1 MSVPIFFGILPIMD
15 KSYKIIS
22 TFCCLLAFWAC
33 GDDNGS
39 SSTDEC
45 SDCYSS
51 SSSPSS
57 SDSKIFDGYDNYQD
71 SSAMGTPF
79 KSELGSV
86 SIIKEEVKDT
96 RSGKIYKTIKF
107 GPYVWMA
114 ENVND
119 DARGTKS
126 ICYDEKSSNCKSYG
140 RLYMDQNV
148 YNACPEGFDVP
159 SEEDFKY
166 MTRFA
171 SDITNEDF
179 GFNPQM
185 GGSCTETK
193 GSLTCTNIGQA
204 AEFLTSDGK
213 FIRIKKNGGTS
224 FEEIDLNGY
233 YSLRCMKHS
242 YFVETEKML
251 PTCTTETTN
260 LNDNFFVADKKTN
273 YTCKNGKWV
282 NTKDS
287 ECPYSENGR
296 KYYYKD
302 SLYICNSSWELASM
316 NDLDE
321 PCTKTNERTVQKL
334 NGKNYICENKKWRLP
349 NKTEEKIGFCTPQN
363 TGTLDS
369 ILTKSDT
376 SVYYCDATGW
386 RKAVITDFIG
396 KCDSSKYYVVKEY
409 NDDSYVCRTTKQWS
423 KLDTVENK
431 IGVCTPKLAGKMDSV
446 ITKKDSTRNVKI
458 YYCDTTAWRA
468 ALVSDIYG
476 KCDSSKHYKI
486 VKFSGDSY
494 SCRQNNKWEI
504 LTKVEQEIGL
514 CTPNKKGTLD
524 TTDSKQFYYCDSTGW
539 RNAVADDYLGVC
551 DSANKYKVKYFWGNH
566 YGCKNGPKWEY
577 LEYPESD
584 LGYCVP
590 EVKGVVKIDQNATS
604 YICDTKWR
612 KATKEEALGEC
623 TDENDGKTN
632 WFKPDKKDIKY
643 ICAWGSW
650 RESRLMDDSLG
661 ICAKAQLKK
670 SGIYNSKEYICTKD
684 GWSVATLITKYD
696 SCTVERDNELVTFE
710 GERYVCQDK
719 RWVKVTGIEAKYGLC
734 TANRENELVKDTSIN
749 YIYTYACI
757 NNRWKSVSGVEAEYG
772 ICTEKRENEIVQD
785 KEYNYMCHNKSW
797 KSVFGIALEK
807 GFCTKER
814 EGEIVASINSE
825 YIYKCERE
833 DWKTVSAPELFGNC
847 TADNAGTIETID
859 SVKFI
864 CSKDKVWELYSGVL
878 EEYGECNCDN
888 RGKTVTYNGK
898 KYGCGGTT
906 DCKRSQ
912 WLAFDEITEAL
923 GFCDGTKIIWTVY
936 NNKDYVC
943 GTNEKGWISSS
954 NNSIFAMYGACNKRY
969 LWKYGALVGFK
980 GQHYYC
986 DEDLADTDDIPGWHP
1001 LNAIDS
1007 LGGVCTKGKMAD
1019 TVTYQGTLYYCG
1031 LNTQK
1036 KYEWLQK
1043 PND

>member
-1 MSVPIFFGILPIMD
+1 MN
-15 KSYKIIS
+15 KSCLIIS

-51 SSSPSS
+51 SSSLSS
-57 SDSKIFDGYDNYQD
+57 SDRKIFDGYDDYQD
-71 SSAMGTPF
+71 SSAMGTQF
-79 KSELGSV
+79 KSEIGSA
-86 SIIKEEVKDT
+86 SIIKGSVKDSK
-96 RSGKIYKTIKF
+96 SGKTYNTIEF

-159 SEEDFKY
+159 TEEDFKY

-171 SDITNEDF
+171 NDLTNNNF

-185 GGSCTETK
+185 GGSCTEAK
-193 GSLTCTNIGQA
+193 GSLTCTNIGQS

-213 FIRIKKNGGTS
+213 FIRINKNGETS

-251 PTCTTETTN
+251 PNCEAGTSY
-260 LNDNFFVADKKTN
+260 LNEKFFVADKRTN
-273 YTCKNGKWV
+273 YTCKKGKWV
-282 NTKDS
+282 DTKDS
-287 ECPYSENGR
+287 DCPNSEDGR

-302 SLYICNSSWELASM
+302 SLYICNSTWELATM

-321 PCTKTNERTVQKL
+321 PCTKTNARTVQKL
-334 NGKNYICENKKWRLP
+334 NGKNYICENNKWRLP

-423 KLDTVENK
+423 KLDSVENK

-446 ITKKDSTRNVKI
+446 IMKKDSTRNVKI

-468 ALVSDIYG
+468 ATASDIHG
-476 KCDSSKHYKI
+476 KCDSTKYYKT
-486 VKFSGDSY
+486 VKFEGESY
-494 SCRQNNKWEI
+494 TCRKNNKWEI
-504 LTKVEQEIGL
+504 LTKVEKELGL
-514 CTPNKKGTLD
+514 CTPNKKGILD
-524 TTDSKQFYYCDSTGW
+524 TVDSKQFYYCDSTGW

-551 DSANKYKVKYFWGNH
+551 DSANKYKIKYFWGSH

-590 EVKGVVKIDQNATS
+590 EFKGVVKIDQNATS

-612 KATKEEALGEC
+612 KATKEEALGDC

-650 RESRLMDDSLG
+650 RENRLMDDSLG

-670 SGIYNSKEYICTKD
+670 SGIYNSKEYICTND

-749 YIYTYACI
+749 DIYTYACV

-772 ICTEKRENEIVQD
+772 ICTEKRENEIVQY
-785 KEYNYMCHNKSW
+785 KEYNYMCFKKSW
-797 KSVFGIALEK
+797 KSVYGIALEK

-814 EGEIVASINSE
+814 EGEIVASINSK
-825 YIYKCERE
+825 YIYRCERE
-833 DWKTVSAPELFGNC
+833 DWKTVSESELFGYC
-847 TADNAGTIETID
+847 TAENAGTIETID

-864 CSKDKVWELYSGVL
+864 CSKDKVWELYSGVI
-878 EEYGECNCDN
+878 EQYGECNCDN

-898 KYGCGGTT
+898 KYGCGGSA

-912 WLAFDEITEAL
+912 WLAIDEITETL
-923 GFCDGTKIIWTVY
+923 GFCDGTKVLWTVY
-936 NNKDYVC
+936 NDNDYVC
-943 GTNEKGWISSS
+943 GTNAKGWDTSTIW
-954 NNSIFAMYGACNKRY
+954 IMYGACDKRY

-1043 PND
+1043 PNE